1 MKFSRP
7 KFSLKSF
14 FSNSVVRWWIV
25 GLFFTFVNIPLLYL
39 FVDLWKMQLWAATFL
54 TSELITLVRFVV
66 NDYWVFGHPY
76 PTWKRL
82 WQYHVANASSF
93 LIWWAAANALPKFGI
108 NYLIAS
114 VLATGIS
121 VGWSMITNFLW
132 IWKPKGSKQKAKA
145 NRRTSALGIE
155 PAKKRRL

>member
-1 MKFSRP
+1 MKFSFKKLSP
-7 KFSLKSF
+7 KSLLA
-14 FSNSVVRWWIV
+14 NSVVRWWIV

-39 FVDLWKMQLWAATFL
+39 FVDIVKLPLWAATL
-54 TSELITLVRFVV
+54 LASELVTLVRFFV
-66 NDYWVFGHPY
+66 NDYWVFGYPA

-93 LIWWAAANALPKFGI
+93 GIWWLGANIIPKFGI

-132 IWKPKGSKQKAKA
+132 IWKPKGKKQKTKEGRRRKAVAVAKA
-145 NRRTSALGIE
+145 KNRRL
-155 PAKKRRL
+155 